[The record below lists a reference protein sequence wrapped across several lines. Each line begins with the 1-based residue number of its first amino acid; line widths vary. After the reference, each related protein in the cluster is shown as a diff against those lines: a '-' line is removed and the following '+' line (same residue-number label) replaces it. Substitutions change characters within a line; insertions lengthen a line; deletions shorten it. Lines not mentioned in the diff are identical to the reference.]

1 MVSTAV
7 TALLALSLSTA
18 PVSGGLISHTT
29 VPINTSAGDQYDPHV
44 DGDLAAYSSDL
55 STSQQIRYYRYS
67 TGVDSAIDNALS
79 GGGFAQDL
87 LSDVNQ
93 GRIVFTRVIPS
104 DRNAIFLFDT
114 NAVSPA
120 PVEIAPEAGSNRIG
134 VALGGNSLLFADFGL
149 QPAGELVHVDLGTN
163 AVTRLTNDLV
173 TDQNPAVAPDGSVLA
188 WEKCP
193 SGIFNCE
200 VWIAVKASGAWVAS
214 TFAPVPSSN
223 PDTNGSLVVYEAT
236 RAGSTTGA
244 DIFMRPVAGGAE
256 TPLEIAGRQ
265 SNPSIRGDVIA
276 FESRADG
283 ALASDIFLY
292 DLASNTLYQ
301 LTATDTINET
311 LNDVT
316 VLPSGEVRI
325 VWNAND
331 DPDGVSRNIY
341 SATFAL
347 PAGTGGGTGGGA
359 GGGGGSGGGAG
370 GGGGSSCQPQSI
382 ALTAQKDYSPTRW
395 TDADVSFPS
404 PVTFALP
411 PEIAVTS
418 GNAGNHYAILTLHT
432 AGGCQTMCK
441 YRGGANQSHPHSAAQ
456 IAAGLKYEFDFCTGQ
471 GMPLHPGSL
480 VEVDRV
486 QLHIDNGDNQRG
498 TTAVAVTLA
507 EVCGATPVPL
517 CGGSHHDGDDDDD
530 DDDGHHGCG
539 GGESDDGH
547 GHHWAG
553 RERHPGSPED
563 VGTSQHGLNASS
575 DEPLPAMG
583 CSSTSG
589 GLVWPALLA
598 MVALLALRGR
608 PLPIRIPQ
616 RQERRK
622 LRR

>member
-1 MVSTAV
+1 MVSTV

-18 PVSGGLISHTT
+18 PVNGGLISHTT

-67 TGVDSAIDNALS
+67 TGVDSAIDNALP
-79 GGGFAQDL
+79 GGAFAQDL
-87 LSDVNQ
+87 LSDVNS

-104 DRNAIFLFDT
+104 DRNAIFLFDA

-120 PVEIAPEAGSNRIG
+120 PVEIAPQAGSNRIG
-134 VALGGNSLLFADFGL
+134 VALGGNSLLFADFGVE
-149 QPAGELVHVDLGTN
+149 PAGEVLHVDLGTN

-200 VWIAVKASGAWVAS
+200 VWIAVQSSGSWVAS

-223 PDTNGSLVVYEAT
+223 PDTNGTLVVYEGT
-236 RAGSTTGA
+236 RAGSTTGT
-244 DIFMRPVAGGAE
+244 DIFVRPVAGGAE

-283 ALASDIFLY
+283 ALASDIYLY
-292 DLASNTLYQ
+292 DLATNTLYQ
-301 LTATDTINET
+301 LTATDTVNET

-316 VLPSGEVRI
+316 VLADGQVRI

-341 SATFAL
+341 SATFPL
-347 PAGTGGGTGGGA
+347 PGGMDGGTGGGA

-370 GGGGSSCQPQSI
+370 GGGGSSCQNQTI
-382 ALTAQKDYSPTRW
+382 DLTAERRYSPSRW
-395 TDADVSFPS
+395 TDADVSFPA
-404 PVTFALP
+404 PFTFALP
-411 PEIAVTS
+411 AALPVTT
-418 GNAGNHYAILTLHT
+418 GNAGNHDAILTLHT
-432 AGGCQTMCK
+432 TGGCETRCK
-441 YRGGANQSHPHSAAQ
+441 YRGGANQSHPHSPSQ
-456 IAAGLKYEFDFCTGQ
+456 IAAGLRYEFAFCTGR
-471 GMPLHPGSL
+471 GMSLHPGSL

-486 QLHIDNGDNQRG
+486 ELHVDNGDSHRG
-498 TTAVAVTLA
+498 TTTVEVTLA
-507 EVCGATPVPL
+507 EVCGAMPAPI
-517 CGGSHHDGDDDDD
+517 CGGHHHGHDDHGHHSCGGDDDDD
-530 DDDGHHGCG
+530 HDGGGHWRGREHHGDS
-539 GGESDDGH
+539 SDD
-547 GHHWAG
+547 
-553 RERHPGSPED
+553 D
-563 VGTSQHGLNASS
+563 VGTSRHELNASAA
-575 DEPLPAMG
+575 EPIPAMG
-583 CSSTSG
+583 CSSTAG

-598 MVALLALRGR
+598 MAALLVLRR
-608 PLPIRIPQ
+608 RVLPIRVAQ
-616 RQERRK
+616 RQERRR

>member
-1 MVSTAV
+1 MVSTV

-18 PVSGGLISHTT
+18 PVNGGLLSHTT

-67 TGVDSAIDNALS
+67 TGIDSAIDNALP

-114 NAVSPA
+114 TAASPA
-120 PVEIAPEAGSNRIG
+120 PVEIDHQPGSNRIG

-149 QPAGELVHVDLGTN
+149 QASGEVVHVDLATS

-223 PDTNGSLVVYEAT
+223 PDTNGALVVYEAT
-236 RAGSTTGA
+236 RVGTTTGA

-256 TPLEIAGRQ
+256 TPLEIPGRQ
-265 SNPSIRGDVIA
+265 SNPSIRGNVIA

-292 DLASNTLYQ
+292 DLATNTLYQ
-301 LTATDTINET
+301 LTSTDTINET

-341 SATFAL
+341 SATFSL

-370 GGGGSSCQPQSI
+370 GGAGGGGGSSCQGQSVS
-382 ALTAQKDYSPTRW
+382 LTAEKDYSPTRW
-395 TDADVSFPS
+395 TDADASFPT

-411 PEIAVTS
+411 PEIAVTA
-418 GNAGNHYAILTLHT
+418 GNAGNHYTILTLHT
-432 AGGCQTMCK
+432 TGGCQTMCK
-441 YRGGANQSHPHSAAQ
+441 YRGGANQSHPHTAAQ
-456 IAAGLKYEFDFCTGQ
+456 LAAGLKYQFAFCTGQ

-486 QLHIDNGDNQRG
+486 ELHIDNGDNQRG
-498 TTAVAVTLA
+498 STAVAVTLG
-507 EVCGATPVPL
+507 EVCGATPVPI
-517 CGGSHHDGDDDDD
+517 CGGHHHGEH
-530 DDDGHHGCG
+530 DDGHHGCG
-539 GGESDDGH
+539 GGDSDDDDGH
-547 GHHWAG
+547 RWSGRDRDGH
-553 RERHPGSPED
+553 SDDDD
-563 VGTSQHGLNASS
+563 VGTSEHGLSTS
-575 DEPLPAMG
+575 DVEPMPAMG
-583 CSSTSG
+583 CSSTAG
-589 GLVWPALLA
+589 GLAWPALLA
-598 MVALLALRGR
+598 MVALFALRGR